1 MRLPLGLMIFAGA
14 MLLAVAVWH
23 ASGGR
28 ALVFFLPLLLG
39 LPLLA
44 RRSGEKRGERRPKS
58 NST

>member
-1 MRLPLGLMIFAGA
+1 MRLPHGLMILAGA
-14 MLLAVAVWH
+14 ILLGVGVWH

-28 ALVFFLPLLLG
+28 ALVFLLPLFLG

-44 RRSGEKRGERRPKS
+44 RRSGEKSREPWPKS